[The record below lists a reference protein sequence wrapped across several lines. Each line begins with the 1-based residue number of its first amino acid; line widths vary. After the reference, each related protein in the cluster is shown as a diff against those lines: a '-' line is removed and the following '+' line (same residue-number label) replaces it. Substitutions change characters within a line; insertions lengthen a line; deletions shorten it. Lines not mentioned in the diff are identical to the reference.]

1 MALVSTFELLVK
13 SQLPSVPAL
22 PAGPLTNLSRIALQ
36 GYFLTIANV
45 NFFDVTLSV
54 VFTIKF
60 PTNPGGPSVRPTSF
74 REFLS
79 VVDITG
85 TNLLP
90 GQARQAALEPEIVP
104 KNNKARLTFTIP
116 ANETGLLLLEPNI
129 LPPSDLLTNPNFEA
143 RGYVEVFL
151 SSLSGSDSATL
162 LLTPEHRGTFFKN
175 AAGANPDAINL
186 DQIAYALPIS
196 NGGVFKLS
204 NP

>member
-1 MALVSTFELLVK
+1 MPLVSTFELLVK
-13 SQLPSVPAL
+13 PQLPPV
-22 PAGPLTNLSRIALQ
+22 PAGPLAKINRTVIQ

-45 NFFDVTLSV
+45 NYIDVALSV
-54 VFTIKF
+54 VFTLKF

-74 REFLS
+74 DQFLS

-85 TNLLP
+85 KNLFP
-90 GQARQAALEPEIVP
+90 GQATQAALKPEIVP
-104 KNNKARLTFTIP
+104 RNNKARITFTIP
-116 ANETGLLLLEPNI
+116 GNDTGLLLLQPNI

-143 RGYVEVFL
+143 RGYVEIFL
-151 SSLSGSDSATL
+151 SSLSGSDSATV
-162 LLTPEHRGTFFKN
+162 LLTPEHRGTFFKD
-175 AAGANPDAINL
+175 AAGATPDAVNL